1 MSDTLHW
8 FFLIPRIDSEEK
20 NFNIIKIVVWS
31 YIDKDK
37 NKTLINEFKEVL
49 IRYVLICP
57 IHIFIF

>member
-8 FFLIPRIDSEEK
+8 FFNPKNRFRRK

-49 IRYVLICP
+49 IQYVLLCP

>member
-1 MSDTLHW
+1 VILCTG
-8 FFLIPRIDSEEK
+8 FLIPRIDSEEK

-49 IRYVLICP
+49 IQYVLLCP